1 MNPIVVE
8 PWGEVFQ
15 FRVRFMYLAARP
27 LYATIP
33 TANCTLH
40 CTTCTSHCAQ
50 YIPQCITHTTH
61 HTAHHTMCMAHR
73 TLNTAQCIQYTAHC
87 KPSKVYSTA
96 LQTLHYTLNSAL
108 LSLDIPLCHCVLV
121 PVLPGYNLCLCLS
134 VFARLFLL

>member
-27 LYATIP
+27 LYATLL

-40 CTTCTSHCAQ
+40 SVYGTLRTVH
-50 YIPQCITHTTH
+50 P
-61 HTAHHTMCMAHR
+61 TMCIAHCC
-73 TLNTAQCIQYTAHC
+73 TMHTAQCIQYTTHC
-87 KPSKVYSTA
+87 KRSNVYGTLRTA
-96 LQTLHYTLNSAL
+96 HYTMNSAL

-121 PVLPGYNLCLCLS
+121 PVSAGYNLCLCLS